1 MALCSNVMC
10 PQHLEL
16 GPVLFSIFTN
26 NLDGRTEYIL
36 RRFADDTK
44 PLVVLPFRGTLP
56 GGLERVKPLS
66 LEPDSVLSSGR
77 MGTT

>member
-16 GPVLFSIFTN
+16 GPVLFSSCTN
-26 NLDGRTEYIL
+26 SLDGRTEYIP

-44 PLVVLPFRGTLP
+44 PLAVLPFRGTLP
-56 GGLERVKPLS
+56 DGLERVKPLS
-66 LEPDSVLSSGR
+66 LAV
-77 MGTT
+77 T